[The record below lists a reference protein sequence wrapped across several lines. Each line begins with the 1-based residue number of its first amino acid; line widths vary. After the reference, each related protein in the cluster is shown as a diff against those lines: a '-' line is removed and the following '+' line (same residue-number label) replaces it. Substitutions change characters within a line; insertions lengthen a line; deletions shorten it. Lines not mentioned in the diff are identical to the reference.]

1 MEILPIVFTCDDNY
15 FKYTATVIQ
24 SIISNSNSSIHYDI
38 NILSEYISNKNKDKA
53 YQLIKKKNNIKLEF
67 ITLENIDI
75 SKFFLNSY
83 MNASTYYRFF
93 IPELFLKYDR
103 ILYLDSDLII
113 DNDISFYATI
123 DFENKIA
130 ITSPSIYVQRILKE
144 QSDPIFSLTY
154 FNTVLKMNDISQYFN
169 AGVMLLNLSK
179 MRAEN
184 IDQKLF
190 ASLDE
195 IKEPIFQDQDLFNS
209 VFYRNGG
216 VKMISNEFNNPITYR
231 INYLRIFVNALKI
244 NLLNKKRNSWFTI
257 YHYVGK
263 TKPWQE
269 YKIDSSLFLY
279 YASKTNFISSIF
291 KSNPNLKI
299 STWSKLKL
307 KLVSFF

>member
-24 SIISNSNSSIHYDI
+24 SIISNLKSSIQYEI
-38 NILSEYISNKNKDKA
+38 NILSEYISEENKTKA
-53 YQLIKKKNNIKLEF
+53 FLLIKNYKNVKLKF
-67 ITLENIDI
+67 VDLKNIDA
-75 SKFFLNSY
+75 SKFYLNSY

-93 IPELFLKYDR
+93 IPELFQKYNR

-113 DNDISFYATI
+113 DNDISFYASI
-123 DFENKIA
+123 DFDNKVA

-144 QSDPIFSLTY
+144 QSDPKFTLEYYNNI
-154 FNTVLKMNDISQYFN
+154 LKMTDVSQYFN

-179 MRAEN
+179 MRTEN
-184 IDQKLF
+184 IDKKLF
-190 ASLDE
+190 TSLDE

-216 VKMISNEFNNPITYR
+216 VKMISNEFNNPITYK
-231 INYLRIFVNALKI
+231 INYRRIFVNALKI
-244 NLLNKKRNSWFTI
+244 NLLNKKRNNWFTI

-269 YKIDSSLFLY
+269 KKTDSSLFFY
-279 YASKTNFISSIF
+279 YAAKTNFINSILE
-291 KSNPNLKI
+291 SNPSLKI
-299 STWSKLKL
+299 STWEKLKL
-307 KLVSFF
+307 KFVSIF